1 MPRLFDLLS
10 EDAKKEL
17 VKATRKHSKSTGK
30 PHRHKD
36 PAVTGHGVEKA
47 HPAKEITPAEFVAFD
62 VETTGLDFKN
72 DRIIEIGAVK
82 FKHGEITEEFTSFIN
97 PGIPIPSVITDLTG
111 IVESD
116 LAAAPSFAQIADR
129 LLSFIG
135 ALPLCGHQIEFDT
148 TFLKEE
154 FKRLGKSALDND
166 VLDTA
171 LLSRILLDPH
181 GRFSLKY
188 VCNALDIKLDNAHR
202 ALHDARASGEAAL
215 RLIPKIAQL
224 PLTVRQTI
232 AACSP
237 ASLFKTMVIK
247 TLSGS
252 RPEIVFT
259 VEGEKT
265 PARISS
271 PDEFESIDP
280 EMVGSLFSKGGE
292 LSSIINSYT
301 PRASQSKMALS
312 VTDALNTQGLLIAEA
327 GTGTG
332 KSLAY
337 LIPAARW
344 AVLNNTRVIVS
355 TYTRNLQ
362 DQLVSRDLPIA
373 SRLAGGTLNYSVL
386 KGRNNYLCLFRFSEL
401 LRGRTGNLSPRE
413 RFAVL
418 PLVVW
423 ASSSQTGDIEEQNQ
437 FNPKWFSKVWKFIS
451 AEHHECGRRKCPFYQ
466 SCFFHKARNRALGSH
481 VVVINHALFFSDLCS
496 GTSFLGP
503 VGTIIFDE
511 AHHLESSGHR
521 FLRVELDTNRINL
534 FAETI
539 NNLTQHTGARQEE
552 KQVYECGRELR
563 SLLKQ
568 FRKCGAA
575 FLNRLVSW
583 AKETAQATAEYQIAY
598 SEATFS
604 VLPESTAF
612 YQMVVELT
620 EKLSAL
626 RETIKSLSEGDEFE
640 QLAIEAQACSEQAS
654 QLKADFLYLTS
665 ALTEDH
671 VFWAEG
677 NVLKGWAKLCGVP
690 LDVGS
695 LLSDMW
701 EQCSGAAV
709 FTSATLS
716 IAGSFE
722 YFKRTSGLAR
732 HEARTVSEIYKSPF
746 GAHQSIAGAIR
757 SAPDVDTPRY
767 GAYVAQAILDLH
779 VAFSKNILV
788 LFTANSLLSAVY
800 QILRANPLVEKG
812 NLLAQGVSGSRQIIL
827 DEFRKSSRMILL
839 GTDSFWEGIDV
850 PGEACEMVIIP
861 RLPFPVPTHPLTQA
875 IARRVE
881 EKEGDSFFS
890 YSIPE
895 AVIRFRQ
902 GCGRLIRTSTDRGAL
917 LVLDNRIVNR
927 GYGKQFVRSINSDF
941 RVFEDFADAV
951 GSIKA
956 FFDSDVC
963 AAGESDITY
972 VPMEEV

>member
-10 EDAKKEL
+10 ENTKKDL
-17 VKATRKHSKSTGK
+17 VKVNRKLGKSAGK
-30 PHRHKD
+30 PSRNKG
-36 PAVTGHGVEKA
+36 PAVTGHGEKTQQ
-47 HPAKEITPAEFVAFD
+47 AKEIIPAEFVAFD

-116 LAAAPSFAQIADR
+116 LAAAPAFARIADE

-135 ALPLCGHQIEFDT
+135 TLPLCGHQIEFDT

-154 FKRLGKSALDND
+154 FKRLGKSALEND
-166 VLDTA
+166 VIDTA

-188 VCNALDIKLDNAHR
+188 VCNVLDIKLDNAHR
-202 ALHDARASGEAAL
+202 ALHDARASGEVAL

-224 PLTVRQTI
+224 PQTVRQTI

-259 VEGEKT
+259 IEGEKT
-265 PARISS
+265 RARISS
-271 PDEFESIDP
+271 TDEFNPVDAKIIES
-280 EMVGSLFSKGGE
+280 MFSKGVGG
-292 LSSIINSYT
+292 LSSVISSYT
-301 PRASQSKMALS
+301 PRESQIKMALT
-312 VTDALNTQGLLIAEA
+312 VTDALNTRGLLIAEA

-337 LIPAARW
+337 LIPAAQW
-344 AVLNNTRVIVS
+344 AVENSTRVIVS

-362 DQLVSRDLPIA
+362 DQLVSRDLPIV
-373 SRLAGGTLNYSVL
+373 SQLTGGSLNYSVL
-386 KGRNNYLCLFRFSEL
+386 KGRSNYLCLFRFREL

-423 ASSSQTGDIEEQNQ
+423 AASSQTGDIEEQNQ
-437 FNPKWFSKVWKFIS
+437 FNPRWFSKIWKFIS

-496 GTSFLGP
+496 GASFLGP

-534 FAETI
+534 FAEI
-539 NNLTQHTGARQEE
+539 VNNLTQHTGSRQEE

-575 FLNRLVSW
+575 FLGRLVLW
-583 AKETAQATAEYQIAY
+583 ARETAQATAEYQIAY

-604 VLPESTAF
+604 ELQESTAF
-612 YQMVVELT
+612 FNKVVELT
-620 EKLSAL
+620 EKLSVL
-626 RETIKSLSEGDEFE
+626 REIIKGLSEGDKFE
-640 QLAIEAQACSEQAS
+640 QLALEAQACSEQAS

-677 NVLKGWAKLCGVP
+677 NVIKGWAKLCGVP

-701 EQCSGAAV
+701 ERCDGAAV

-722 YFKRTSGLAR
+722 YFKRTTGLAR
-732 HEARTVSEIYKSPF
+732 HEARTVSEIFKSPF

-757 SAPDVDTPRY
+757 SAPDVDTPGY
-767 GAYVAQAILDLH
+767 SAYVAQVIVDLH
-779 VAFSKNILV
+779 VAFSRNILV

-800 QILRANPLVEKG
+800 QLLRGNTLVDKG

-927 GYGKQFVRSINSDF
+927 GYGKQFVRSVNTVF
-941 RVFEDFADAV
+941 RVFEDLPDV
-951 GSIKA
+951 VDSVKA
-956 FFDSDVC
+956 FFDSDGC
-963 AAGESDITY
+963 ADGKSDITY
-972 VPMEEV
+972 VPMEEI